1 MSSKRPLDL
10 VLVWHMHQ
18 PDYRDYATGE
28 FTRPW
33 VYLHAIKDYTDMAGL
48 LERCPGVSA
57 VINLAPVLLDQL
69 EDYTDQFA
77 TGQLRDPLLKLLAR
91 DGERPLSAAERAVI
105 FDQCFHA
112 NRDHMITAFPMY
124 KSLHDLFVRL
134 ESQGQAAL
142 AYLSDQY
149 LYDLL
154 TWYHLTWL
162 GETVR
167 RASDTFP
174 TLVAVGGGFTH
185 AHRSELLR
193 LIGSEVAG
201 VIPRYRRL
209 AEGGKVELST
219 TPHYHPL
226 APLLIDFRSAL
237 ESLPDAPLPV
247 AKEYPGGAVRVGMHI
262 EGAMASHARRFGTRP
277 AGLWPAEGAVSE
289 AVLRQIA
296 QRGFKWTASSESVLA
311 NTIRRREGRPYLRT
325 IDLHRPYRLSGV
337 PGELVCFF
345 RDEHLSDLIG
355 FQYAT
360 WRGEDAA
367 AHLVGELEVIAA
379 SAPAGERPVVS
390 IILDGENAWE
400 AYPYNGFYF
409 LSALYDQ
416 LESHSS
422 IRTHTYQKYLEH
434 RAGPPPPVRV
444 GTEMETPSYAAVGAL
459 QGLVAGSW
467 VYGNFATWIGSP
479 DKNRAWDLLVAAK
492 QAYDAAVSGGLL
504 SPVEM
509 EAARRQLADCEG
521 SDWFWW
527 FGDYNAIDAVA
538 SFDRLYRL
546 KLSNLYTYL
555 RLPVPAGLR
564 EPISRGKLHP
574 EAGGSMRRSS

>member
-1 MSSKRPLDL
+1 MSDKRPLDL

-69 EDYTDQFA
+69 EDYADQFA
-77 TGQLRDPLLKLLAR
+77 TGQFRDPLLKLLSR
-91 DGERPLSAAERAVI
+91 DGERPLSAAERDVI

-124 KSLHDLFVRL
+124 QGLHDLFVKL
-134 ESQGQAAL
+134 ELQGPMGL

-149 LYDLL
+149 MYDLL
-154 TWYHLTWL
+154 TWYHLSWL

-167 RASDTFP
+167 RESDTFSKF
-174 TLVAVGGGFTH
+174 VAVGAGFTR
-185 AHRSELLR
+185 AHRWELLR
-193 LIGSEVAG
+193 LIGRKTSEL
-201 VIPRYRRL
+201 IPRYRRL
-209 AEGGKVELST
+209 AESGKVELST
-219 TPHYHPL
+219 SPYNHPL

-237 ESLPDAPLPV
+237 ESLPGSPLPV
-247 AKEYPGGAVRVGMHI
+247 ATEYPGGAVRVGLHI
-262 EGAMASHARRFGTRP
+262 ALAIESHTRRFGAPP

-289 AVLRQIA
+289 AMLKQVAARD
-296 QRGFKWTASSESVLA
+296 FKWTASSESVLA
-311 NTIRRREGRPYLRT
+311 NTMRRREGRPYLRT
-325 IDLHRPYRLSGV
+325 ADLHRPYRLAGASDG
-337 PGELVCFF
+337 LVCFF

-379 SAPAGERPVVS
+379 AAPVGERPVVS

-400 AYPYNGFYF
+400 SYPYNGFYF
-409 LSALYDQ
+409 LSSLYDQ
-416 LESHSS
+416 LESHPS
-422 IRTHTYQKYLEH
+422 IRTHTYQKYLAL
-434 RAGPPPPVRV
+434 RADPPPQVRV
-444 GTEMETPSYAAVGAL
+444 GTAMATPAYAAVGEL
-459 QGLVAGSW
+459 HGLVAGSW
-467 VYGNFATWIGSP
+467 VYGNFSTWIGSP

-492 QAYDAAVSGGLL
+492 RAHDAVLSDGLL
-504 SPVEM
+504 SSVEI
-509 EAARRQLADCEG
+509 EAARRQLSDCEG

-527 FGDYNAIDAVA
+527 FGDYNAADAVVY
-538 SFDRLYRL
+538 FDRLYRM
-546 KLSNLYTYL
+546 KLSNLYTCL
-555 RLPVPAGLR
+555 RLPAPAELQQ
-564 EPISRGKLHP
+564 PISVGKSDP
-574 EAGGSMRRSS
+574 ESGGSMRRAT